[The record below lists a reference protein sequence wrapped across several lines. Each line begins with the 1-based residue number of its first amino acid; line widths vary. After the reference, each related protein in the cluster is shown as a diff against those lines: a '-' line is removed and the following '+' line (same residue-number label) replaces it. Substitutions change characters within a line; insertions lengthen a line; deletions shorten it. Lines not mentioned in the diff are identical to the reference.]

1 MSVEYIEIPNCPM
14 CHGQHRYKLEVDRS
28 VIFKMNSMFEINE
41 SPRQERYTRL
51 FTCPVRNENF
61 QATLVLTDTSFDRIK
76 DVQVV
81 RIASEDEE

>member
-1 MSVEYIEIPNCPM
+1 MAAEYIEIPNCPK
-14 CHGQHRYKLEVDRS
+14 CQGKHRYKLEVDRS
-28 VIFKMNSMFEINE
+28 VIFKMNSMSEINE

-61 QATLVLTDTSFDRIK
+61 EATLVLTDNSFERIK
-76 DVQVV
+76 DVRVV

>member
-1 MSVEYIEIPNCPM
+1 MLIAASLLY
-14 CHGQHRYKLEVDRS
+14 GQLYLAGGNNRS
-28 VIFKMNSMFEINE
+28 CNIID
-41 SPRQERYTRL
+41 T
-51 FTCPVRNENF
+51 TGVRNENF